1 MSRKSAKGFTLVEL
15 LVVIAIIGILIG
27 LLLPAV
33 QAAREAARRMQCM
46 NNLKQC
52 VLAMQS
58 YQDAH
63 KVFPVGSWCGGGG
76 WEDHT
81 WAVPLLPF
89 IEQGTLYSKIPLPN
103 WVAWYNNQNGV
114 SGNNAAVFAGLR
126 IGTYTCPSDA
136 ENWRGNDS
144 EGWALHNY
152 VVCVG
157 NIGTAV
163 DRQGVANDNSGWRKS
178 LTYGSRTVWGKEAI
192 FCQSGD
198 NASKAYGS
206 GLKYKCQK
214 IASIKDGLSN
224 TMSMSEVVTVNS
236 NDDRNHATDRKD
248 ERGNLW
254 YCYGS
259 VYSAFFAPNSSE
271 MDYLCSD
278 PGNTI
283 DAEYAPGTEAALDHT
298 RVVSARSNHS
308 GGVNVGMGDGSI
320 RFVSNTIDLNV
331 WGAISTSNGRE
342 AVTDTDM

>member
-1 MSRKSAKGFTLVEL
+1 MKKTSKGFTLVEL

-52 VLAMQS
+52 VLAMQN

-89 IEQGTLYSKIPLPN
+89 IEQGTLYSKIPKPN
-103 WVAWYNNQNGV
+103 YVAWESNN
-114 SGNNAAVFAGLR
+114 SPIFSGLR
-126 IGTYTCPSDA
+126 IGTYSCPSDT
-136 ENWRGNDS
+136 ENWRKNDS

-157 NIGTAV
+157 NVGTAV
-163 DRQGVANDNSGWRKS
+163 GAQGIANDNSGWRKS

-192 FCQSGD
+192 FCQSGER
-198 NASKAYGS
+198 ASKDYGS
-206 GLKYKCQK
+206 GIKYKCQK

-224 TMSMSEVVTVNS
+224 TMSMSEVVTVNID
-236 NDDRNHATDRKD
+236 DDRNHAGKCD

-271 MDYLCSD
+271 LDYVCSD
-278 PGNTI
+278 PGNTV
-283 DAEYAPGTEAALDHT
+283 DAEYAPGTDAALDHT
-298 RVVSARSNHS
+298 RIITARSNHS
-308 GGVNVGMGDGSI
+308 GGVNVGMGDGSV
-320 RFVSNTIDLNV
+320 RFVSSTIDLNV
-331 WGAISTSNGRE
+331 WGAMATSNGRE
-342 AVTDTDM
+342 AVSNSDL